1 VTGKKREDG
10 ELKKLANE
18 HLALA
23 LNLGVVEIPGLNPIS
38 ESEAKK
44 LNKVRTLGARSDSGV
59 FLVE

>member
-1 VTGKKREDG
+1 MTGKKREDG